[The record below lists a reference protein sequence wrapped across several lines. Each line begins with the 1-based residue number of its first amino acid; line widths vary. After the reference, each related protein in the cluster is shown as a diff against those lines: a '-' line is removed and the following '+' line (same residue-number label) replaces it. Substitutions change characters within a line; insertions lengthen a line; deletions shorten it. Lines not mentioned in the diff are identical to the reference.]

1 MYARCTVSV
10 PNTPRCTG
18 KQNLVFCSVQFTS
31 AMRPQQKNE
40 LLGLVSAIRTMQ
52 RSTLTRTIACA
63 VQCTLPL
70 HGQLQCAM
78 EKGRRCARSQA
89 LIRGRPITEFGLMY
103 DNNLRGK
110 RAGRETEDC
119 GEASQPALFR
129 WTAHCCGSPFPLQD
143 YHMVLLWPSL
153 ACSFFSRFCL
163 SKL

>member
-110 RAGRETEDC
+110 RAGRETD
-119 GEASQPALFR
+119 GLWRGQPA
-129 WTAHCCGSPFPLQD
+129 GSFPLD
-143 YHMVLLWPSL
+143 GPLLWQPFSIARLSYGTSL
-153 ACSFFSRFCL
+153 ALARLFIFFTFL
-163 SKL
+163 S